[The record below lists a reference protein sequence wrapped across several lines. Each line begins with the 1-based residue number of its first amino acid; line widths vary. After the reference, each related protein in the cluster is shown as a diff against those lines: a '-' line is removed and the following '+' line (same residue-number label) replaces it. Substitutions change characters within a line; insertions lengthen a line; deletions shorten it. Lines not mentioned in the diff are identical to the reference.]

1 MEKVMLSS
9 EVQGIDTF
17 TSLHKSSRTLIGYLR
32 EIRRLRT
39 DRGFRLRP
47 RNTPRTLRTCNSVSF
62 VPIEVSFSLLLSW
75 WWRVWICSLR
85 SLDGGFFLTVGLI
98 STGTWIGWWQ
108 VTGRLQW
115 TTLRYVYD
123 ASKKVYRQQWF
134 IFVNLTVFWS
144 GIMSYHRYFLKWH
157 SITSRGRI

>member
-1 MEKVMLSS
+1 MEWLGSCIIAGVLTSDASNFQRDADVFFLLCFHRCKLNRSSHWKHHRLAVITVGTGPRSLYSATVYCTFYLSNHMYTVQFRYTQVSSPSKMEKVMLSS

-62 VPIEVSFSLLLSW
+62 VPIEVSFGLLLS
-75 WWRVWICSLR
+75 
-85 SLDGGFFLTVGLI
+85 
-98 STGTWIGWWQ
+98 
-108 VTGRLQW
+108 
-115 TTLRYVYD
+115 
-123 ASKKVYRQQWF
+123 
-134 IFVNLTVFWS
+134 
-144 GIMSYHRYFLKWH
+144 
-157 SITSRGRI
+157 